1 MRDRSISRAFFLTI
15 HGFLRHFFVFM
26 EERESG
32 ICFLFARIPHDSVT
46 FRQRARAQNGKS
58 SGSTKTMTT
67 PMMTCR
73 GRPTFT

>member
-1 MRDRSISRAFFLTI
+1 MRDRNISQASFLTI
-15 HGFLRHFFVFM
+15 RGSLRPSPAFM

-32 ICFLFARIPHDSVT
+32 ICFLFARIPCDSVT
-46 FRQRARAQNGKS
+46 FRQRVRPQNGKS

-67 PMMTCR
+67 PMMICR